1 MPPMGQPQAQG
12 PIDPVTGQPMQIA
25 KVYDLTVGKYDVTVD
40 SGPSFT
46 TRREEAANQMIDF
59 IGAYPA
65 SAPIVG
71 PLLAKNLD
79 WPGSEEI
86 ADGLQALA
94 QQAKQNPGDGQA
106 QVAMQK
112 AQADIQAKQQMAQ
125 SDIQIE
131 QQKAQLQ
138 AQLAQQKLQADIE
151 LKRQQMQMELELQ
164 RQALVYSSQIKMAEA
179 KARVD
184 QTVELPTDTIGGDAG

>member
-1 MPPMGQPQAQG
+1 MGQPQAQG

-25 KVYDLTVGKYDVTVD
+25 KIYDLTVGKYDVTVD

-86 ADGLQALA
+86 SDGLQQLA
-94 QQAKQNPGDGQA
+94 QQAKQGQSDPHAQAA